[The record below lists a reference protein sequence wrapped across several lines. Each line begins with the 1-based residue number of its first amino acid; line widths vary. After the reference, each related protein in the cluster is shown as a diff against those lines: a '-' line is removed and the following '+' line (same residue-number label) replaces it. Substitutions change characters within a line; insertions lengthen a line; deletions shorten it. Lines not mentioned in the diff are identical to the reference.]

1 MLKKIIL
8 ISAIIL
14 LSISNNL
21 RAEENVQTDMPLN
34 MGIYLRGNANL
45 HTPNFITSSNYIPGT
60 IGEVTA
66 NSNSIG
72 FSPSGGFVIN
82 IPLSKSFYVSGM
94 LGYNGIYGPLN
105 VYNSS
110 SAEDETISLMIHQ
123 IELSPLLR
131 WKFLPNNKSL
141 YLVGGGDFA
150 YALGSRIGPADDEI
164 DSLNFRAGFK
174 LGLGYDFK
182 VGKCTY
188 LTPEVTF
195 AFPLTDVAKNVN
207 YNTWNVPQVNL
218 GLNLTWGCPKEEP
231 IDTIPPFTPELS
243 TGFTSVNFYNND
255 GNVNQL
261 EKIKV
266 QEISYQ
272 ELFPLIPY
280 IFYDEN
286 QAVPNPKNQVLTGAD
301 QAGGFR
307 IADLKPNAEKINQS
321 TIDVIGSRM
330 EMNKNAQ
337 LTITGTKD
345 IVREKKN
352 SSVSMERADWAK
364 KYLISNYDINPE
376 RIEVVAGASP
386 AKASSIR
393 VEDGQAENRRI
404 EFNSSSSDILAPIII
419 DQEKVRLA
427 EPAYIEFVPYATS
440 NENVTE
446 WNLEIMQGG
455 KILRQFAGQGKVDSL
470 LWNIYPNEL
479 AASEIPVDYVFIA
492 RSESGLEST
501 SAGTI
506 PVQYYSFAQKK
517 SHQSADTTISKFSL
531 IVFDFDS
538 PEISNV
544 DKEILIKN
552 VVPSIKLKSTVK
564 IFGYTDRIGTDEYNQ
579 NLSSK
584 RAENARSI
592 LQSQVPNAKFEI
604 YGVGENVSIYDNNSP
619 IGRQLS
625 RTVQIYV
632 ITPEK

>member
-1 MLKKIIL
+1 
-8 ISAIIL
+8 
-14 LSISNNL
+14 LSLSNNL
-21 RAEENVQTDMPLN
+21 QAEENGQNDMPLN
-34 MGIYLRGNANL
+34 MGIYLRGNVNL
-45 HTPNFITSSNYIPGT
+45 QTPNFITSGNYIPGT
-60 IGEVTA
+60 FGEVTA
-66 NSNSIG
+66 NTNSIG
-72 FSPSGGFVIN
+72 LSPSCGFVIN
-82 IPLSKSFYVSGM
+82 IPLSKSLFISGM
-94 LGYNGIYGPLN
+94 LGYNGIYGTLD
-105 VYNSS
+105 VTNSS
-110 SAEDETISLMIHQ
+110 DVNNTTLKMMIHQ
-123 IELSPLLR
+123 VEFSPLLR
-131 WKFLPNNKSL
+131 WKFLPNNKAL

-150 YALGSRIGPADDEI
+150 YAVASQIGPNNSAI
-164 DSLNFRAGFK
+164 DSLNIRAGLK

-182 VGKCTY
+182 IGKCTY
-188 LTPEVTF
+188 LSPEITF
-195 AFPLTDVAKNVN
+195 AFPLTDVSNAVN
-207 YNTWNVPQVNL
+207 YSTWSVPQVNL
-218 GLNLTWGCPKEEP
+218 GINLTWGCPKEVP
-231 IDTIPPFTPELS
+231 IDTVPVFTPELS

-286 QAVPNPKNQVLTGAD
+286 QAVPSPKNQVLTGAD

-321 TIDVIGSRM
+321 TIDIIGSRM
-330 EMNKNAQ
+330 KTNTNAQ

-345 IVREKKN
+345 IVKEKKN
-352 SSVSMERADWAK
+352 ASVSMERAEWAK
-364 KYLISNYDINPE
+364 KYLISNYNINPE
-376 RIEVVAGASP
+376 RINVVGAESP

-404 EFNSSSSDILAPIII
+404 EFNSSSSDIMEPIII

-427 EPAYIEFVPYATS
+427 EPAYIEFIPYAKS

-479 AASEIPVDYVFIA
+479 AASEIPVDYVFTA
-492 RSESGLEST
+492 HSQSGLEST

-538 PEISNV
+538 PNISDV

-552 VVPSIKLKSTVK
+552 VVTAIKYKSTVK
-564 IFGYTDRIGTDEYNQ
+564 IFGYTDRIGSDEYNQ
-579 NLSSK
+579 QLSLK
-584 RAENARSI
+584 RAENVRSI
-592 LQSQVPNAKFEI
+592 LQTKVPNAKYEI

>member
-45 HTPNFITSSNYIPGT
+45 HTLDVPGVFGT
-60 IGEVTA
+60 NITA
-66 NSNSIG
+66 NSIG
-72 FSPSGGFVIN
+72 ISPAGGFAIN
-82 IPLSKSFYVSGM
+82 IPIAKSLYLSGM
-94 LGYNGIYGPLN
+94 VGYSSIWGKIDVPDTYLPLLN
-105 VYNSS
+105 
-110 SAEDETISLMIHQ
+110 EKIHL
-123 IELSPLLR
+123 IEFSPLLR
-131 WKFLPNNKSL
+131 WKFLPANQAL
-141 YLVGGGDFA
+141 YVVGGGDFA
-150 YALGSRIGPADDEI
+150 YVFANEKITTLEY
-164 DSLNFRAGFK
+164 RAGVK

-182 VGKCTY
+182 IGKCTY
-188 LTPEVTF
+188 LSPEVTF
-195 AFPLTDVAKNVN
+195 AFPFTDVSKVVN
-207 YNTWNVPQVNL
+207 YTSWKVPQIRA
-218 GLNLTWGCPKEEP
+218 GINLTWGCPKEEP

-352 SSVSMERADWAK
+352 ASVSMERADWAK

-479 AASEIPVDYVFIA
+479 AASEIPVDYVFTA

>member
-8 ISAIIL
+8 ISAIIFL
-14 LSISNNL
+14 GLSNNL
-21 RAEENVQTDMPLN
+21 RADENVQDGMPLN
-34 MGIYLRGNANL
+34 MGIYLRGNVNL
-45 HTPNFITSSNYIPGT
+45 HTLDVPIPSGRST
-60 IGEVTA
+60 KNILGY
-66 NSNSIG
+66 
-72 FSPSGGFVIN
+72 SPAGGFVIN
-82 IPLSKSFYVSGM
+82 IPLSISLYFSGM
-94 LGYNGIYGPLN
+94 LGYSGVWGTIDIPSSSFTNLN
-105 VYNSS
+105 VK
-110 SAEDETISLMIHQ
+110 IHQ
-123 IELSPLLR
+123 LEFSPLLR
-131 WKFLPNNKSL
+131 WKFLPNTPGL

-150 YALGSRIGPADDEI
+150 YAFSNTDI
-164 DSLNFRAGFK
+164 DSLNLRAGVK

-182 VGKCTY
+182 IGKCTY
-188 LTPEVTF
+188 LSPEVTF
-195 AFPLTDVAKNVN
+195 AFPIPNVSRN
-207 YNTWNVPQVNL
+207 ARFSTWTVPQVRA
-218 GLNLTWGCPKEEP
+218 GINLTWGCPKKEVVPEAP
-231 IDTIPPFTPELS
+231 LFTPELS

-286 QAVPNPKNQVLTGAD
+286 QAVPNVKNQVLAGAD

-307 IADLKPNAEKINQS
+307 IPDLKPNAEKINQS
-321 TIDVIGSRM
+321 TIDIIGSRM
-330 EMNKNAQ
+330 NTNTNSQ

-345 IVREKKN
+345 IVKEKKN
-352 SSVSMERADWAK
+352 SSVSMERAEWAK
-364 KYLISNYDINPE
+364 KYLVSNYNINAA
-376 RIEVVAGASP
+376 RIKVVGSESP
-386 AKASSIR
+386 TKASSIR

-404 EFNSSSSDILAPIII
+404 EFNSSSSDIMEPIII

-440 NENVTE
+440 NEAVAE
-446 WNLEIMQGG
+446 WYLEIMQGG

-479 AASEIPVDYVFIA
+479 AASEIPVDYVFTA
-492 RSESGLEST
+492 RSQSGLEST

-538 PEISNV
+538 PEISNT

-552 VVPSIKLKSTVK
+552 VVPAIKYKSTVK
-564 IFGYTDRIGTDEYNQ
+564 IFGYTDRIGSNEYNQ
-579 NLSSK
+579 SLSSK
-584 RAENARSI
+584 RAENVRSI
-592 LQSQVPNAKFEI
+592 LQSKVPNAKYEI
-604 YGVGENVSIYDNNSP
+604 FGVGENVSIYDNNSP

>member
-8 ISAIIL
+8 ISAIIAL
-14 LSISNNL
+14 GLSNNL
-21 RAEENVQTDMPLN
+21 RADENVQNEIPLN
-34 MGIYLRGNANL
+34 MGIYLRGNVNL
-45 HTPNFITSSNYIPGT
+45 HTFDVPGFSGT
-60 IGEVTA
+60 NITA
-66 NSNSIG
+66 NSIG
-72 FSPSGGFVIN
+72 ISPAGGFVIN
-82 IPLSKSFYVSGM
+82 IPIAKSLYLSGM
-94 LGYNGIYGPLN
+94 VGYSSIWGEINVPSTYLPLLN
-105 VYNSS
+105 
-110 SAEDETISLMIHQ
+110 EKIHL
-123 IELSPLLR
+123 IEFSPLLR
-131 WKFLPNNKSL
+131 WKFLPTNQAL
-141 YLVGGGDFA
+141 YVVGGGDFA
-150 YALGSRIGPADDEI
+150 YVFDNTKITPLEY
-164 DSLNFRAGFK
+164 RAGVK

-182 VGKCTY
+182 IGKCTY
-188 LTPEVTF
+188 LSPEVTF
-195 AFPLTDVAKNVN
+195 ALPFTDVSKVVN
-207 YNTWNVPQVNL
+207 YTSWKVPQIRA
-218 GLNLTWGCPKEEP
+218 GINLTWGCPKEEA
-231 IDTIPPFTPELS
+231 IDTTPVFTPELS

-286 QAVPNPKNQVLTGAD
+286 QAVPNPKNQVLTGTD

-321 TIDVIGSRM
+321 TIDIIGSRM
-330 EMNKNAQ
+330 KSNPNSQ

-345 IVREKKN
+345 IVKEKKN
-352 SSVSMERADWAK
+352 SSISMERAEWAK

-376 RIEVVAGASP
+376 RITVVGAESP

-404 EFNSSSSDILAPIII
+404 EFNSSSSDIMEPIII

-427 EPAYIEFVPYATS
+427 EPAYIEFVPYAKS

-455 KILRQFAGQGKVDSL
+455 KLLRQFAGQGKVDSL

-479 AASEIPVDYVFIA
+479 AASEIPVDYVFTA

-538 PEISNV
+538 PEISDI

-552 VVPSIKLKSTVK
+552 VVPAIKYKSTVK

-592 LQSQVPNAKFEI
+592 LQAKVPNAKYEI